1 MKKNVELVKQES
13 AKLYQEIIDNG
24 YSEEI
29 ARTISDDLSTKGGYL
44 FNKSHSYSYA
54 VLCFQTAFLKANY
67 PIYFFKALFNLNKDK
82 AGMVNKYIIDSKQ
95 FNVSVL
101 SPKINKSE
109 INFSVSD
116 DKILFGLSAISGIG
130 ENMAKE
136 LIDNRNANGKFESF
150 DDLLNRISL
159 TKAQIISLVKAGA
172 IPTKNK
178 KQFLVNYLK
187 SLYTPLEFKPVS
199 KAPSYSDLIMKW
211 DMDIE
216 QYRIGTKKY
225 DYDKDAILK
234 AFNELKRAEFDKAQE
249 ERLQKHIDSNSKYLE
264 NEQFWEFEALQIF
277 INDNPFDKAYQYM
290 EKQFEDVPLGEKC
303 AIVGVISQVQKKKD
317 KNKKQFAFVNI
328 YSSFG
333 LVEGILWHTQLK
345 EYEDLVKKGSQ
356 VAIKCKKDAED
367 RIIIEKM
374 KPYSQWLS
382 ERRVCN

>member
-13 AKLYQEIIDNG
+13 SKLYQEIIDNG
-24 YSEEI
+24 YSEDI

-54 VLCFQTAFLKANY
+54 VLCFQTAYLKAKY
-67 PIYFFKALFNLNKDK
+67 SVYFFKALFNLNKDK

-95 FNVSVL
+95 FDVL
-101 SPKINKSE
+101 VLPPHINKSE
-109 INFSVSD
+109 INFAVYD
-116 DKILFGLSAISGIG
+116 EKILFGLSAISGIG
-130 ENMAKE
+130 ENMAQE
-136 LIDNRNANGKFESF
+136 LIENRSVNGKFENF
-150 DDLLNRISL
+150 EDLLNRISL
-159 TKAQIISLVKAGA
+159 TKAQVISLVKAGA

-178 KQFLVNYLK
+178 KQFLIKYLK
-187 SLYTPLEFKPVS
+187 SLYTPLTFKPVM
-199 KAPSYSDLIMKW
+199 KPPPYLDLINKW

-225 DYDKDAILK
+225 DYDKEAILV
-234 AFNELKRAEFDKAQE
+234 AFNDLKRKEFDKAQA
-249 ERLQKHIDSNSKYLE
+249 ERLQKHIDSNNKYLE

-303 AIVGVISQVQKKKD
+303 AIVGVISQIQKKKD

-374 KPYSQWLS
+374 KPYSQWLQ
-382 ERRVCN
+382 ERGVH